1 MNVRKMA
8 GPRYTDVVASLPNTV
23 PFVSPETDER
33 NRGRLYSARLGANEN
48 VFGPSPKAVAAMQAV
63 DVDLWKYGDELSHD
77 LRQAIAEHYNI
88 GYDDIIVG
96 EGIDGLLG
104 SLVRLVVGPG
114 DVVVTSAGAYPTFNY
129 HVNGY
134 GGEVVTVPYDGYY
147 EDPVALVTKAA
158 EVGAKLI
165 YLANPDNPM
174 GTVHDG
180 AVIQAAIDAV
190 PDGSLLVLDEAYIE
204 FAPIGSAPRFD
215 TSDPRV
221 IRMRTFSKA
230 YGLAGIRVGYGIGH
244 SDLVGNFNKVRNH
257 FGLHRSGQIGA
268 LAALQDQEYLA
279 QTIAK
284 VAASRDRISAIAA
297 DNGFKAMECA
307 TNFVTIDC
315 GGDSA
320 FAKSVLNEML
330 VRDVFIRMP
339 FHPTQNHCIRV
350 SAGTLQD
357 LDIFETALPE
367 AIEASR

>member
-1 MNVRKMA
+1 
-8 GPRYTDVVASLPNTV
+8 
-23 PFVSPETDER
+23 
-33 NRGRLYSARLGANEN
+33 
-48 VFGPSPKAVAAMQAV
+48 MQAV

-174 GTVHDG
+174 GTVHD
-180 AVIQAAIDAV
+180 AATIQTAIDAV

-244 SDLVGNFNKVRNH
+244 SDLIGNFNNC
-257 FGLHRSGQIGA
+257 LLYTSP
-268 LAALQDQEYLA
+268 
-279 QTIAK
+279 
-284 VAASRDRISAIAA
+284 SPRD
-297 DNGFKAMECA
+297 
-307 TNFVTIDC
+307 
-315 GGDSA
+315 
-320 FAKSVLNEML
+320 
-330 VRDVFIRMP
+330 
-339 FHPTQNHCIRV
+339 
-350 SAGTLQD
+350 
-357 LDIFETALPE
+357 
-367 AIEASR
+367 